1 MAVFLET
8 SWPDAVTAVGGI
20 TMITVI
26 AGVAIWQAFASWRAK
41 MSVAREEAY
50 RQLAEESAAVQK
62 QVGDSLVHATRKLDD
77 LDRRTAELERLLKEV
92 G

>member
-1 MAVFLET
+1 MAGFLET
-8 SWPDAVTAVGGI
+8 SWPDAVVAVGGV

-26 AGVAIWQAFASWRAK
+26 VAVAIWQAFASWRAK

-50 RQLAEESAAVQK
+50 RQLAEESAAMQR
-62 QVGDSLVHATRKLDD
+62 QVGDSLALTTRKLED
-77 LDRRTAELERLLKEV
+77 LDHRTAELERLLKEV